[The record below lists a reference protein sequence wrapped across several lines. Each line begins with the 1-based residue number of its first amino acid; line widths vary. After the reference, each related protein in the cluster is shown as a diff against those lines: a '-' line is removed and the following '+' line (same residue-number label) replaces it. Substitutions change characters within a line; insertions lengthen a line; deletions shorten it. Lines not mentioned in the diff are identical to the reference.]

1 MLLNNKLTT
10 KEQLKCKWC
19 CWIINWQ
26 PKSSLFCRVLPQH
39 VAAVDELVI
48 FILLSDTRA
57 KQNIVKQCQQNTILQ
72 KRKSFETLNA
82 AWSAK

>member
-1 MLLNNKLTT
+1 ML
-10 KEQLKCKWC
+10 
-19 CWIINWQ
+19 NWQ
-26 PKSSLFCRVLPQH
+26 PKCSIFCRNLPQH

-48 FILLSDTRA
+48 FIFLSDTRTQ
-57 KQNIVKQCQQNTILQ
+57 QNTVKQCQQNTILQ

>member
-1 MLLNNKLTT
+1 MMLLNAKLTT
-10 KEQLKCKWC
+10 KE
-19 CWIINWQ
+19 
-26 PKSSLFCRVLPQH
+26 LFILQSFPQH

-48 FILLSDTRA
+48 FILLSDTRT

-82 AWSAK
+82 A

>member
-1 MLLNNKLTT
+1 MKTT
-10 KEQLKCKWC
+10 VDSKYCLKCKWC
-19 CWIINWQ
+19 CWMLNWQ

-57 KQNIVKQCQQNTILQ
+57 KQNIVKQCQQNTISQ